1 MFFIG
6 KVLEIIGISL
16 LGAGLYLACA
26 NPLDLS
32 ESRAMGVEMG
42 SLVVGSLIFFVG
54 RLIEKR

>member
-6 KVLEIIGISL
+6 KVLELIGISL

-26 NPLDLS
+26 NPLNLS

-42 SLVVGSLIFFVG
+42 SLVLGTLIFFMG